1 MNFLCMFTFWEKSCS
16 VCTVQCAII
25 IFVLLLTS
33 FTNMLDGV
41 SVLLCLLMCNF
52 SASDKLQ
59 FSVGHVVLE
68 SDGTEIDGDEEL
80 NAFAG
85 STLLALKD
93 GESWQPD
100 TTEPVPPAASDVSV
114 EISSV
119 PTSTGELPIW
129 ALFMC
134 DDMSHLTLAGVQDWG
149 KCLFRMIF
157 RPNRLWRI
165 WPNVTAVQFLV
176 TQNQAYMCVEMPLI
190 HIYDFCPPGHVQ
202 PLHM

>member
-1 MNFLCMFTFWEKSCS
+1 
-16 VCTVQCAII
+16 VQCAII

-119 PTSTGELPIW
+119 PTSTGELPI
-129 ALFMC
+129 
-134 DDMSHLTLAGVQDWG
+134 
-149 KCLFRMIF
+149 
-157 RPNRLWRI
+157 
-165 WPNVTAVQFLV
+165 
-176 TQNQAYMCVEMPLI
+176 
-190 HIYDFCPPGHVQ
+190 
-202 PLHM
+202 